1 MSDSIS
7 KAVQYLSERDI
18 GFHVTHP
25 NPGGLATIAISPAEV
40 VQYASDPVAY
50 LARHYKVSREDYLG
64 WHQSEYKVQCSAITS
79 KGVRCKA
86 TAAGLSAVYS
96 PQEWVNGQGSCCPI
110 HC

>member
-40 VQYASDPVAY
+40 VQYAADPVAY

-64 WHQSEYKVQCSAITS
+64 WHQSEYKVNRPGI
-79 KGVRCKA
+79 
-86 TAAGLSAVYS
+86 
-96 PQEWVNGQGSCCPI
+96 
-110 HC
+110 